1 MPGQVLLGDF
11 ESNVMAETSRE
22 TLRLGTVE
30 FVERM
35 RAAVWK
41 LSGIRLAGEAVREI
55 RCYLTGPQAG
65 DGSYGINRYRV
76 CDKHGIKHALFNA
89 KINIHPEAGE
99 SIFLG
104 IRNQAFEDLE
114 FDVTLPQGAL

>member
-1 MPGQVLLGDF
+1 VLLGDF
-11 ESNVMAETSRE
+11 EANVMAETSRE

-30 FVERM
+30 FVEQM

-41 LSGIRLAGEAVREI
+41 LGGIRLAGEAVREV
-55 RCYLTGPQAG
+55 RCYLTGPQAL

-89 KINIHPEAGE
+89 KINIHQEAGE